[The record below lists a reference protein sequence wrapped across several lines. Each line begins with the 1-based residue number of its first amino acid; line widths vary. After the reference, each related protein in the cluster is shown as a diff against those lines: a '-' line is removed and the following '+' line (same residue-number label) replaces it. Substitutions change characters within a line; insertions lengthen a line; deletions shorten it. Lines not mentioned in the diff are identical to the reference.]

1 MSEDYG
7 FDIGVGDSGSPD
19 KQDDLSTYK
28 EPNFAVHSEF
38 TVDRSQNFIYEK
50 NENLN
55 PVSKI
60 IGITGG
66 IGSGKSTVSKFIEE
80 AGFPVYY
87 SDVRAKTIVNDDAE
101 LKEKIKKLLGENSYD
116 ENGFYNRRYVGD
128 IIFKDEQLRLQLN
141 ALIHPAVKINFENWV
156 SEQKTDFVFK
166 ETALLF
172 ELNLHESCYKS
183 ILVTADDNC
192 RLKRVM
198 DRDQKTYR
206 EVEAIMSQQ
215 MPEKDKIKLADFVI
229 FNNDSLEELKIET
242 EKVIREIKAL

>member
-1 MSEDYG
+1 MIEEEA
-7 FDIGVGDSGSPD
+7 
-19 KQDDLSTYK
+19 
-28 EPNFAVHSEF
+28 EPEP
-38 TVDRSQNFIYEK
+38 R
-50 NENLN
+50 ENA
-55 PVSKI
+55 KI
-60 IGITGG
+60 IGISGG

-87 SDVRAKTIVNDDAE
+87 SDIRAKTIVNDDGE
-101 LKEKIKKLLGENSYD
+101 LRERIKKLLGENAYD
-116 ENGFYNRRYVGD
+116 ENGFYNRRYIGE

-141 ALIHPAVKINFENWV
+141 ALIHPAVKINFIKWV

-172 ELNLHESCYKS
+172 ELKLNESCYKS

-206 EVEAIMSQQ
+206 EVEAIMSKQ
-215 MPEKDKIKLADFVI
+215 MPEKDKIKFADFVI
-229 FNNDSLEELKIET
+229 YNNQTLEDLEVET
-242 EKVIREIKAL
+242 RRVLEEIKAL